1 MTNIDANKLKEHIDD
16 MREKAKNMEL
26 EANELLTIA
35 KAIRTESFAL
45 ENKFEDDLWPK
56 DK

>member
-45 ENKFEDDLWPK
+45 ENKFEDNLWPK